1 MALIVGGNYDDKSE
15 EFAYDSSE
23 EFASDGV
30 DSSDDGVKI
39 DGG

>member
-1 MALIVGGNYDDKSE
+1 MALIVGGNDNDK
-15 EFAYDSSE
+15 SE